1 MVKLLVMIFV
11 ALVVAIDAG
20 VYLKIHGYEKRKKRG

>member
-1 MVKLLVMIFV
+1 MVKMLVMIFI
-11 ALVVAIDAG
+11 AIIVAIDAG